1 MAAML
6 LVVALRIPGAFYA
19 IDPGGHMTVTQAERA
34 AYRPASSFEFPGTAS
49 TLHPLILWVRFTS
62 TDTTEQYLV
71 ASPSVGRATLFFSA
85 QHHQGLIPVRDFGMR
100 VPFAQRAI
108 RRVLPTLALPTA
120 LTRDP
125 MYLRLSLDDESRVEP
140 VVTLMNGKQLGE
152 QDDLLARLSSEALL
166 FIGIFLS
173 LAAANVFVYFF
184 VRERSYIIYSGMML
198 SNALFASTYMH
209 ESAWR
214 WFWPTLSLPDTLVQA
229 AVTILEALFLLAF
242 ARAFLK
248 TARTIPRI
256 DRVAVWVC
264 SAFMALA
271 IASALFFPSYHFTQ
285 TFTGREFFL
294 VLVVAYVAVV
304 FGLALASMR
313 AGSLDARF
321 FVVSNGLVSLTAAWV
336 AMSNMSAHSPS
347 ATTNFVAL
355 MTGQA
360 VEGWL
365 LFGALAYRLRRTM
378 GAHMDE
384 QQRRLVAQAELIT
397 KTQALL
403 HTQELA
409 STDALTGIAN
419 RRIFDE
425 SLEREWSRCA
435 RSGDSLCLLMLDVD
449 HFKRYNDTY
458 GHVEG
463 DECLRRIAGA
473 IASCSRRPTDLCAR
487 YGGEE
492 FVVLVA
498 DVGSDGGRELGE
510 SIVRAVR
517 GLQIPHVASP
527 SQFVS
532 VSVGVA
538 AAIPHA
544 ERDAATLVSDADAAL
559 YRAKQS
565 GRNRVT
571 A

>member
-6 LVVALRIPGAFYA
+6 LMVALRIPGAFYA
-19 IDPGGHMTVTQAERA
+19 IDPGGHMTLTQAERA

-49 TLHPLILWVRFTS
+49 TLHPLILWVRFAPA
-62 TDTTEQYLV
+62 DTTERFLV
-71 ASPSVGRATLFFSA
+71 ASPSVGTATLFFSS
-85 QHHQGLIPVRDFGMR
+85 QHQPGAVQERTFGMR
-100 VPFAQRAI
+100 VPFAQRDI
-108 RRVLPTLALPTA
+108 PRVPPTLAIPPSVTHA
-120 LTRDP
+120 P
-125 MYLRLSLDDESRVEP
+125 MYLRLSLDDEALVEP
-140 VVTLMNGKQLGE
+140 VVTLMNRKQLGQ
-152 QDDLLARLSSEALL
+152 QDALLARLSSEALL

-214 WFWPTLSLPDTLVQA
+214 WFWPMLSLPDTLVQA
-229 AVTILEALFLLAF
+229 TVTVLAAAFLLAF

-256 DRVAVWVC
+256 DRVAVWLC
-264 SAFMALA
+264 SVFMTLA
-271 IASALFFPSYHFTQ
+271 IASAIFFPSYHFTQ

-336 AMSNMSAHSPS
+336 AISNMSAHSPS

-384 QQRRLVAQAELIT
+384 QQRRFVAQAELIT

-419 RRIFDE
+419 RRVFDE

-435 RSGDSLCLLMLDVD
+435 RSGASLCLLMLDVD

-458 GHVEG
+458 GHVAG
-463 DECLRRIAGA
+463 DKCLRRIAGA
-473 IASCSRRPTDLCAR
+473 IASCTRRPTDLCAR

-492 FVVLVA
+492 FAVLIA
-498 DVGSDGGRELGE
+498 DMDSDGGRELGE
-510 SIVRAVR
+510 SIVRAIR
-517 GLQIPHVASP
+517 SLQIPHVASP
-527 SQFVS
+527 SQIVS
-532 VSVGVA
+532 VSIGIA
-538 AAIPHA
+538 AAIPDA
-544 ERDAATLVSDADAAL
+544 ERDAATLVS
-559 YRAKQS
+559 
-565 GRNRVT
+565 T